1 MSTAAAA
8 ETRTCIFRSVREGD
22 LAAVERHLLS
32 GLVSVDAKGGQYQS
46 APLLE
51 ACRWHEHKVAVL
63 LLQHGADVRS
73 TGGGSWSALH
83 FAAHR
88 RDNPA
93 LVQLLIDAGAAL
105 DALDYCNRTPLHI
118 AASKGHS
125 DAARALL
132 EAGAA
137 VNACNTDGKSILH
150 YAAVQG
156 SKAVVSLLLAFGA
169 DVTAV
174 DVQRE
179 TPLFAAVR
187 AGQRLAAA
195 VLVQAGADTTALN
208 CWGELAGNLAKGY
221 KVRMY
226 TTMRHALHSLYFVFK
241 LRCAYFCYLYWCQN
255 ARYRQRC
262 IVIGCTH

>member
-1 MSTAAAA
+1 LLALPLLRILFELCSSGLLMSAAGAA
-8 ETRTCIFRSVREGD
+8 EARCCIFRSVREGD
-22 LAAVERHLLS
+22 LAAVERRLLS
-32 GLVSVDAKGGQYQS
+32 GLVGIEAKGGQYQS
-46 APLLE
+46 SPLLE

-118 AASKGHS
+118 TASKGHS

-137 VNACNTDGKSILH
+137 VNACDVDGRSVLH
-150 YAAVQG
+150 YAAAQG
-156 SKAVVSLLLAFGA
+156 SKAVVSLLLAFQA

-174 DVQRE
+174 DVQKE

-195 VLVQAGADTTALN
+195 VLVQAGADSTALN

-221 KVRMY
+221 KARFH
-226 TTMRHALHSLYFVFK
+226 TTMQYILHCVLHSCCDMLINV
-241 LRCAYFCYLYWCQN
+241 
-255 ARYRQRC
+255 
-262 IVIGCTH
+262 